1 MLSLRAIDLGK
12 AYRLYQRPVDSLK
25 EMLFRREYAETL
37 WALRHVSFELAI
49 GGSLGIIGD
58 NGAGKS
64 TLLRVLA
71 GAVPPSEGRIER
83 HGRTSA
89 MLSLG
94 AGFHPDLS
102 GRENIQI
109 GCAMLG
115 LSPAETKALTPAII
129 DFSELGEFIERP
141 VRTYSSGMQLRLG
154 FSVAT
159 AVEPDI
165 LIVDEHLS
173 VGDQHFRHKC
183 MKRIQQ
189 LRERGCALVF
199 CSHDLWAVGEVCE
212 RTLWLRD
219 GAPAM
224 LAATSHVTSEYQDH
238 VRARD
243 ASTAG
248 PTANAPARVQDE
260 ETFVRSVHL
269 GGDCQDG
276 LLTTGGRLEITIRI
290 ARSAAVR
297 DEGLHVGVLVAR
309 NDGIWCHGVTTRM
322 DGLAPLSGGPPGD
335 CDVVFTV
342 GDLPLL
348 SGVYHVTVG
357 LLDREG
363 PHLHDTA
370 TAAATFTVRQVGPEV
385 GLVRV
390 AHEWRLPRHAP
401 GAAT

>member
-1 MLSLRAIDLGK
+1 MLSLRAADLGK
-12 AYRLYQRPVDSLK
+12 AYRLYQRPIDSLK
-25 EMLFRREYAETL
+25 EMLFRRAYAETH

-64 TLLRVLA
+64 TLLKLLA
-71 GAVPPSEGRIER
+71 GAVPPSEGRLER

-102 GRENIQI
+102 GRENILI

-115 LSPAETKALTPAII
+115 LSPAETVELTPAII

-154 FSVAT
+154 FAVAT
-159 AVEPDI
+159 AVEPEI

-199 CSHDLWAVGEVCE
+199 CSHDLYAVREVCD
-212 RTLWLRD
+212 RAIWLHEGTVR
-219 GAPAM
+219 M
-224 LAATSHVTSEYQDH
+224 LADSPTVIDAYQDH

-243 ASTAG
+243 AAPDPMAP
-248 PTANAPARVQDE
+248 PTRDTPLARTIRQDLACHLRE
-260 ETFVRSVHL
+260 VHL
-269 GGDCQDG
+269 VG
-276 LLTTGGRLEITIRI
+276 LPAGSAVASGGRLELRIEARVADSIRDDG
-290 ARSAAVR
+290 V
-297 DEGLHVGVLVAR
+297 GLGLLIVR
-309 NDGIWCHGVTTRM
+309 NDGVWCYGVSTGI
-322 DGLAPLSGGPPGD
+322 DGVDPLVSLGEQRYGARFIIDP
-335 CDVVFTV
+335 
-342 GDLPLL
+342 LPLL
-348 SGVYHVTVG
+348 AGQYS
-357 LLDREG
+357 
-363 PHLHDTA
+363 
-370 TAAATFTVRQVGPEV
+370 FTVALMDVRRHHMFDTWTGASPFAVSHEGRDVGM
-385 GLVRV
+385 VRLE
-390 AHEWRLPRHAP
+390 HRWSPP
-401 GAAT
+401 